1 MRHWA
6 FKGLMMVNPICNPYL
21 PHTIT
26 QTNPIVGPYLAHTIL
41 LGKGTDRTKPNEL
54 WKFQGQ
60 LDVMDLYLR
69 KYLEGNFSVCITA
82 AML

>member
-1 MRHWA
+1 M
-6 FKGLMMVNPICNPYL
+6 GLIWKILHHIHPICNPYL

-41 LGKGTDRTKPNEL
+41 LGKGTNRTKPNEL

-60 LDVMDLYLR
+60 LDAMDLYLL
-69 KYLEGNFSVCITA
+69 KYFEGNFSVCITA